1 MLRRR
6 VANIIGCLAMIVLI
20 SCSAQPETNTINEQ
34 LVLQEVQNMQL
45 TSPAFQNNT
54 LIPSTYTCD
63 GKNINP
69 PLKISDIPKEVKSL
83 VLIIDDPDSV
93 KPAGKVWDHWIV
105 FNIPPSTTIIPEGK
119 EPQGVHGKGT
129 GGNLKYHGP
138 CPPDAE
144 HRYYFKLYALDTQL
158 SLPEGSTKLEVE
170 KSMERHIIE
179 KTELIGR
186 YNRKR

>member
-1 MLRRR
+1 M
-6 VANIIGCLAMIVLI
+6 M
-20 SCSAQPETNTINEQ
+20 
-34 LVLQEVQNMQL
+34 
-45 TSPAFQNNT
+45 
-54 LIPSTYTCD
+54 
-63 GKNINP
+63 
-69 PLKISDIPKEVKSL
+69 DIPKEVKSL

-186 YNRKR
+186 YDRKR